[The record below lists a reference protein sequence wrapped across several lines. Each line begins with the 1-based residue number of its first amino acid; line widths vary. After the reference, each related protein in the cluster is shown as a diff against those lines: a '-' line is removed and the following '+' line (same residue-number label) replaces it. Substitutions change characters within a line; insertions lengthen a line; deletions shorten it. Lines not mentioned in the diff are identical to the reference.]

1 MGLLSLKT
9 GVRTIEAFNTDEFSC
24 CYLIEFRTIFCVYLF
39 TDAHTYN
46 VALIL
51 ILEIYVDQLPE

>member
-9 GVRTIEAFNTDEFSC
+9 GVRIIEAFNTDEFSC
-24 CYLIEFRTIFCVYLF
+24 LLMEFRTIFCVNLF